1 MIESMLKSMRT
12 AERLRQEILR
22 TGIRDVGLR
31 SVDGVLEPV
40 YFVPPTDAD
49 RRTIEALFA
58 SFDPRDAAAQ
68 EAWEAEQRT
77 AADLASIDDGTPTP
91 AALLAVALE
100 SGRGGT
106 DEAIKARAKQR
117 ITEGRAAGPAV
128 DPAAVRGGRP

>member
-1 MIESMLKSMRT
+1 MIENMLKAMRT

-68 EAWEAEQRT
+68 EAWEVEREK
-77 AADLASIDDGTPTP
+77 AADLASIDAGEPTP
-91 AALLAVALE
+91 AAALAIALE
-100 SGRGGT
+100 SGKGG
-106 DEAIKARAKQR
+106 DDAAILARAKLR
-117 ITEGRAAGPAV
+117 ITDRT
-128 DPAAVRGGRP
+128 AAVRRARP